1 MALIKKSVFG
11 PGLYFFFTLFSRG
24 SIRMGALVFGCGVL
38 ITWGS
43 NRKNTVWTILRG
55 FFHKVFYST
64 TFFPQNSNFRQI
76 SATFEGKWLNF
87 DKNSISFDQN
97 SRIFFRNSSFFSLKI
112 NLTPCILAK
121 TFHKGRLCTSTMH
134 ADRCFCLKVCVHYTN
149 FRTNS
154 GVLPR
159 ISTGCYYV
167 VPSVVNNRT

>member
-121 TFHKGRLCTSTMH
+121 TFHKGRLCTTVSTAQEEQVILPGSTEEILARSNIGGLENARAVNLLCGS
-134 ADRCFCLKVCVHYTN
+134 ADQRAA
-149 FRTNS
+149 
-154 GVLPR
+154 
-159 ISTGCYYV
+159 
-167 VPSVVNNRT
+167 